1 MAVLLRGTR
10 IARCAT
16 AAVAFGVIVAAAA
29 WSGHVDI
36 SDTFGVFFNDRL
48 RDSLESFQSGQIA
61 PRREVEQETLVA
73 LHLENKNLKQR
84 LHERT
89 RLTSEL
95 SKSLAAGLAFR
106 RLLGAHPPVLLP
118 VAVGTQNHV
127 FLLDFFPT
135 CDIDLFCAIVCS
147 LQTQRCKF
155 STGRCRHA
163 WLPPLSSRLRAH
175 ARLQDR

>member
-16 AAVAFGVIVAAAA
+16 AVVAFGVIVAAAA
-29 WSGHVDI
+29 WSGHVTDI

-48 RDSLESFQSGQIA
+48 RDSPESFQSGQIA

-118 VAVGTQNHV
+118 VAVGTQNHA
-127 FLLDFFPT
+127 FLLH
-135 CDIDLFCAIVCS
+135 LHSHV
-147 LQTQRCKF
+147 
-155 STGRCRHA
+155 
-163 WLPPLSSRLRAH
+163 
-175 ARLQDR
+175 